1 MHLREKTGSRQF
13 LYWKNTKAFF
23 PNQIIMQSEILL
35 IGKEQVCSLRDRL
48 RDPDKLSSCI
58 EEVRRMV
65 EIKSVLSWRADERMG
80 CCGPGLPMYLFGEV
94 QTLEMILIKLE
105 SGNIDEAISLLK
117 DYEVTLIDTQ

>member
-1 MHLREKTGSRQF
+1 
-13 LYWKNTKAFF
+13 
-23 PNQIIMQSEILL
+23 MQSEILL

-65 EIKSVLSWRADERMG
+65 EIKSVLSWRADERSG
-80 CCGPGLPMYLFGEV
+80 CCAPGLPMYLYGEV